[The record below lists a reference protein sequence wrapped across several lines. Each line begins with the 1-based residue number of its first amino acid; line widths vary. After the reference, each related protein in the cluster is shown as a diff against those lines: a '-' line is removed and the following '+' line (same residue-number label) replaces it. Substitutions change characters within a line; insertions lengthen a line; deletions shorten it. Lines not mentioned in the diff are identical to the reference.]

1 MTRDDFRRIALAFP
15 EATQGEHLGT
25 VDFRV
30 RNKIFATFGPRD
42 SRLAV
47 VKLTPDQQGIL
58 CAAESGVFSPI
69 PGGWGRKGW
78 TDVTVE
84 AADEATLASALTMAW
99 GNVAPKR
106 LADRQP

>member
-15 EATQGEHLGT
+15 EATQVEHLGT

-58 CAAESGVFSPI
+58 GAAEPGVFSPI
-69 PGGWGRKGW
+69 PD
-78 TDVTVE
+78 DVDGLSLT
-84 AADEATLASALTMAW
+84 AS
-99 GNVAPKR
+99 
-106 LADRQP
+106 